1 MHAWAHIGAL
11 CCWAPLL
18 SVASDRWPVCQSV
31 CLWPVLVNMPKRKA
45 GDVQDQTVAKM
56 KAWLD
61 LTMDGSG
68 DPMKPDNTHA
78 VDFLNEQY
86 NGNFNVFTET
96 IKGVQ
101 LRVEAMTPLWAHMR
115 QPLVQQVLE
124 MPADGGALEFYVS
137 PVQIGW
143 TDDHFLKERSKM
155 PDVKRVFV
163 DMLEESVHHPPN
175 KQIQQ

>member
-1 MHAWAHIGAL
+1 
-11 CCWAPLL
+11 
-18 SVASDRWPVCQSV
+18 
-31 CLWPVLVNMPKRKA
+31 
-45 GDVQDQTVAKM
+45 
-56 KAWLD
+56 
-61 LTMDGSG
+61 
-68 DPMKPDNTHA
+68 
-78 VDFLNEQY
+78 
-86 NGNFNVFTET
+86 
-96 IKGVQ
+96 
-101 LRVEAMTPLWAHMR
+101 MR

-124 MPADGGALEFYVS
+124 MPADGGALEFYVA